1 MATITSIVTATVSA
15 IRSNSSSSSTSSSS
29 SSGSSSSSSSTTE
42 LEGGFFPQPPPPPP
56 AAAAAVPVV
65 RIVTIPKIPKDNDE
79 EEWQALELE
88 QVPYNPSHVAPARN
102 KMKSLMSCSSVHHAL
117 KTQLFVKDV
126 GP

>member
-1 MATITSIVTATVSA
+1 VAAPVAARARRNLKVVSF
-15 IRSNSSSSSTSSSS
+15 
-29 SSGSSSSSSSTTE
+29 TE
-42 LEGGFFPQPPPPPP
+42 ARAVVLDVSMMKIMSLQNLFEVPQPPPPPP